1 MWTRTISH
9 SWNFI
14 KSHDARQL
22 TVLPGLRNAIGAIL
36 PLFVGVVTG
45 NTLPFL
51 AMTLG
56 AQVAGFG
63 GRTGTLRRRTR
74 TMLFAA
80 FWMALTTLV
89 GGLVGATWWAV
100 LVMGVLGFA
109 SGLLNA
115 VSMEAGLVGTWSV
128 ISFLFISS
136 TPQTPL
142 QAVYRGLLS
151 MAGALFQ
158 MLIMIAT
165 DWGSRSSA
173 ESRAVAT
180 VFGAIAEYAQNPAR
194 GADLQVA
201 QTLLQAD
208 DSLSDSYMKP
218 GRLDDLRL
226 LLNAAESIRIDLVA
240 LTSMQW
246 SMGAELPQDDAR
258 LAAMQDARTSI
269 ASILRQFAAAL
280 ASGTSPAL
288 GVGASMSGLETHI
301 GLLKELGG
309 VQDFGAALKCI
320 SDTCSEL
327 QKVMRSLQS
336 VRIGDTYQLPVYW
349 LKWKV
354 SPITNIFELIR
365 TNFTFHSAIFR
376 HAIRLTAALCIATV
390 LYHVSPIPRGYWLP
404 LTTLVILR
412 PEFSATL
419 TRGVTRVLG
428 TLLGAVFATLMLAV
442 IPDPTHML
450 TVLLVGVFL
459 WGVYALFNYNM
470 VLFAGALTAEVV
482 VLLSFFEHVS
492 PADVIV
498 YRVIYT
504 IAGSLLAFIVYLAW
518 PTWEHANIQNVLVK
532 LVEAEREYVRS
543 ALCTP
548 TNQDTVRKSRK
559 LARLARTN
567 AANRIEQASVEPSRW
582 SLDSEAVHGLL
593 TSLHRLAD
601 NLLTVEYYIADEPS
615 LLDERPA
622 LVRFGAYVDRCLEEI
637 ELVIRSPEDGE
648 RDLDRAPTGA
658 LDEVSPITKEELL
671 AVDAPIPITSALV
684 GMEENLA
691 TMFRMVPLRR

>member
-1 MWTRTISH
+1 MWNRTISH

-14 KSHDARQL
+14 KSHDASQL
-22 TVLPGLRNAIGAIL
+22 TVLPGLRSAIGAVL

-74 TMLFAA
+74 TTLFAA

-89 GGLVGATWWAV
+89 GGLVGPTWWAV
-100 LVMGVLGFA
+100 LVMAVLGFA

-115 VSMEAGLVGTWSV
+115 VSVEAGLVGTWSV
-128 ISFLFISS
+128 IAFLFISS

-142 QAVYRGLLS
+142 QAVYRGLLA

-165 DWGSRSSA
+165 DWVSRSNA
-173 ESRAVAT
+173 ESRAVAA
-180 VFGAIAEYAQNPAR
+180 VFSAIAQYAQNPAR
-194 GADLQVA
+194 GADLLVA

-208 DSLSDSYMKP
+208 DSLSDSYLKP

-240 LTSMQW
+240 LTSMQG
-246 SMGAELPQDDAR
+246 SLAADLPQDDSR
-258 LAAMQDARTSI
+258 LTAMQDARTSI
-269 ASILRQFAAAL
+269 AAILRQFATAL
-280 ASGTSPAL
+280 RSGKSLAL
-288 GVGASMSGLETHI
+288 GVDASMSGLETHTAP
-301 GLLKELGG
+301 LMNMGG
-309 VQDFGAALKCI
+309 VQDFGAAVKCI
-320 SDTCSEL
+320 SDTSSEL
-327 QKVMRSLQS
+327 HKAMFYLQS
-336 VRIGDTYQLPVYW
+336 VRIGDTYQSPVYW
-349 LKWKV
+349 LKW
-354 SPITNIFELIR
+354 SPSPLARIVEVVR
-365 TNFTFHSAIFR
+365 TNFTLHSAIFR
-376 HAIRLTAALCIATV
+376 HAIRLTVALCIATV

-428 TLLGAVFATLMLAV
+428 TLLGAVFATLMIAL
-442 IPDPTHML
+442 IPDPTHMF

-459 WGVYALFNYNM
+459 WAVYALFTYNM

-492 PADVIV
+492 PTDVIV

-518 PTWEHANIQNVLVK
+518 PTWEHANIENVLVK
-532 LVEAEREYVRS
+532 LVEAERGYVRS

-582 SLDSEAVHGLL
+582 LLDAQAVHGLL

-601 NLLTVEYYIADEPS
+601 NLLTVEYYVSDEPS

-622 LVRFGAYVDRCLEEI
+622 LVRFGEYVDRCLEEI
-637 ELVIRSPEDGE
+637 EVVIRSSEDSEQTLG
-648 RDLDRAPTGA
+648 LAPTGA